1 MQSKYQNIKSAGAA
15 ELIAISSDTVVGIR
29 SLRQDEGI
37 DYLLLS
43 NGDVTTIDKY
53 NVRETSG
60 NPFLARP
67 ATFIVNERGKVAWID
82 IGNRFGHRTRSDQII
97 NALNDL

>member
-1 MQSKYQNIKSAGAA
+1 MQNGYQNIKTSGAA

-29 SLRQDEGI
+29 GLRLQEGI

-43 NGDVTTIDKY
+43 DGDVETIKKY

-67 ATFIVNERGKVAWID
+67 ATFIVNESGKVAWVD
-82 IGNRFGHRTRSDQII
+82 LGDRYGHRTSSDQII

>member
-1 MQSKYQNIKSAGAA
+1 MQSRYQSIKSAGAA

-29 SLRQDEGI
+29 SLRHEEGI

-43 NGDVTTIDKY
+43 DGDVDTIDKY

-67 ATFIVNERGKVAWID
+67 ATFIVNESGKVAWVDLGIKE
-82 IGNRFGHRTRSDQII
+82 GHRTTSKQII
-97 NALNDL
+97 TALNDL